1 MSDLESK
8 NKYAAENSEKQ
19 NEGYNRLNCVAHN
32 CPNRWSVDAGNGR
45 LCSAHAWADP
55 MDWGRITAHEN
66 SKVMMATR
74 KAAPEPVAPFSHEEK
89 VFVLGEFKK
98 ALQAMNRDPKAWAHR
113 LRERELSGENLSNYQ
128 RKCWRQAL
136 GVEHDLV

>member
-1 MSDLESK
+1 MALGSFD
-8 NKYAAENSEKQ
+8 NKAKEIERQ
-19 NEGYNRLNCVAHN
+19 NEEYNRLNCAAYN

-45 LCSAHAWADP
+45 LCGAHAWADP

-66 SKVMMATR
+66 SKAIMGAS
-74 KAAPEPVAPFSHEEK
+74 KAAPEVVEPFSQAEK
-89 VFVLGEFKK
+89 VYVLNEFKK

-113 LRERELSGENLSNYQ
+113 LRDREYAGDELSNYQ
-128 RKCWRQAL
+128 RKMWRQAL